1 MAQPAN
7 DGDKGKTPKKYF
19 YFVDGVKYD
28 SDEARMKAADIKAR
42 VPNADPGDKLSID
55 GHGDE
60 PDRLLNDDDIVEFE
74 KDKGPVRLTLVPSAS
89 FGS

>member
-1 MAQPAN
+1 MMEADERA
-7 DGDKGKTPKKYF
+7 KKPDNEKFF

-28 SDEARMKAADIKAR
+28 SDVPEMTAGDIKAR
-42 VPNADPGDKLSID
+42 LPNAEPGDKLSID

-60 PDRLLNDDDIVEFE
+60 PDRLLNDADTVDLR

-89 FGS
+89 FGA